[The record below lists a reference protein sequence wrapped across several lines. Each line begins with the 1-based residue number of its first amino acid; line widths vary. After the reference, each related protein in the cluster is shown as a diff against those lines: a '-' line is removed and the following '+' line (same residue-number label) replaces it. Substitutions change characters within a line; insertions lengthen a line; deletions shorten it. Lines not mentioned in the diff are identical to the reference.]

1 MAKLVMQRE
10 KYHLICPSQS
20 WADMLV
26 ELPEGV
32 DLNVNATRARSLPQ
46 LGTYF
51 GLLQWVCENVDAARL
66 WPSKDELSDF
76 LQLEVGFVRQIG
88 IPTPHGPVYARVP
101 ASKSFTECSQDKFNA
116 YMQKALDRLTE
127 LCGYDPFPSYFAWMA
142 QRGDRGGFHEAAN
155 DRRVA

>member
-1 MAKLVMQRE
+1 MAKLVMRRE
-10 KYHLICPSQS
+10 GTRLSCPTPD
-20 WADMLV
+20 WLEMLM

-32 DLNVNATRARSLPQ
+32 DLNVTATRARSLPQ

-51 GLLQWVCENVDAARL
+51 GLLQWVCDNVDAARL

-76 LQLEVGFVRQIG
+76 LQLEVGFVRQIA

-101 ASKSFTECSQDKFNA
+101 ASKSFTECSQEKFNA

-127 LCGYDPFPSYFAWMA
+127 LCGFDPLPLYFEWM
-142 QRGDRGGFHEAAN
+142 QGRYGRRAA
-155 DRRVA
+155 

>member
-10 KYHLICPSQS
+10 KLHLICPSQA
-20 WADMLV
+20 WADMLL
-26 ELPEGV
+26 ELPERI

-51 GLLQWVCENVDAARL
+51 GLLKWVCDNVDAARP

-76 LQLEVGFVRQIG
+76 LQLEVGFVRQIA

-101 ASKSFTECSQDKFNA
+101 ASKSFTECSQEKFNA

-127 LCGYDPFPSYFAWMA
+127 LCGYDPLPSYFEWMA
-142 QRGDRGGFHEAAN
+142 LRGGRGGSHEAAN